1 MQTLDRTVVDAPPGT
16 MKQRRSPLAAG
27 GLSRWRAPLSILA
40 LLTLPFLLPSQAL
53 AVNVLIYGLYA
64 VGYNLLY
71 GYTGL
76 LSFGHAAFFGTGA
89 YVTGIAIGVYGLHP
103 VLAMGFG
110 TVAASALALT
120 VGAVSIRSRGIYF
133 AMVTLALAQLVYYSA
148 LQASSWTGGEN
159 GLRGFTVSRIDIGP
173 VSLDILNPL
182 VKYLFV
188 LAFVGVALA
197 LISRILAS
205 PFGAAIEAIRENET
219 RARACGFDVERSKL
233 LAFVLSGLFC
243 GLSGALSAIHLSIV
257 PLDSLAYHTSG
268 MAVVMTLVGG
278 AGTFFGPFVGAL
290 VVLVLEDV
298 FSLWTPHWQLGLGIV
313 FILFVLF
320 LPRGLWGSALE
331 RLSLR
336 RGRS

>member
-1 MQTLDRTVVDAPPGT
+1 MHTLDQTVVDAPPGP
-16 MKQRRSPLAAG
+16 MRERRSPVAG

-89 YVTGIAIGVYGLHP
+89 YVTGIVIGAYGLHP
-103 VLAMGFG
+103 FPAMGLG

-133 AMVTLALAQLVYYSA
+133 AMVTLALAQLIYYAA

-159 GLRGFTVSRIDIGP
+159 GLRGFTVSRIDVGP
-173 VSLDILNPL
+173 VSLDILDPQ

-205 PFGAAIEAIRENET
+205 PFGTAIEAIRENET

-290 VVLVLEDV
+290 AVLVLEDV
-298 FSLWTPHWQLGLGIV
+298 FSQWTPHWQLGLGIV

-331 RLSLR
+331 RLAFR
-336 RGRS
+336 RRRP

>member
-1 MQTLDRTVVDAPPGT
+1 MQTLDQTVVDAP
-16 MKQRRSPLAAG
+16 AAG
-27 GLSRWRAPLSILA
+27 AASQHSPIATDSFSRWRAPLSILA
-40 LLTLPFLLPSQAL
+40 LLGLPFLLPSQAL

-89 YVTGIAIGVYGLHP
+89 YFTGIAIGAVGLHP
-103 VLAMGFG
+103 LLAMGLG
-110 TVAASALALT
+110 TVAASGLALA

-133 AMVTLALAQLVYYSA
+133 AMVTLALAQLVYYAA

-159 GLRGFTVSRIDIGP
+159 GLRGFTVSRIDLGP

-188 LAFVGVALA
+188 LAFVGGALSM
-197 LISRILAS
+197 ISRILAS
-205 PFGAAIEAIRENET
+205 PFGAAIEAIRENEI

-298 FSLWTPHWQLGLGIV
+298 LSLWTSHWQLVLGTV

-320 LPRGLWGSALE
+320 LPRGLLGTALMWSSFRWG
-331 RLSLR
+331 RP
-336 RGRS
+336 